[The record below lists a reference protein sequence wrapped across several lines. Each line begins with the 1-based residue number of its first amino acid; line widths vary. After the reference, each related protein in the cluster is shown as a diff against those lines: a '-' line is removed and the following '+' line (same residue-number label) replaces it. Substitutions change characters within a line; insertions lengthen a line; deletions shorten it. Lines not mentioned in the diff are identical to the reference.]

1 MKQTDGY
8 ILREI
13 AGIPYLLPY
22 GQLIA
27 DHRHG
32 VRLNETGVYL
42 WNALN
47 HVHNHKEL
55 FSCFLEHF
63 QARPED
69 VPRMEQD
76 FNQFIEQLS
85 SFGIIE
91 TELSPD
97 SHHSSFYKYLCIGG
111 LYLKLMGPAKAFSRE
126 FEPFTVPGCPKTD
139 MTIEI
144 RMGSPAVH
152 SNGTLILRS
161 NDLLVCER
169 KEDYLLLFPKAEQ
182 IQEASLA
189 KDASCACFYCLPPFS
204 ENLATDLFHAIR
216 FVYLYLAQ
224 RNGLFALHSASILY
238 HKKAWLFSGR
248 SGMGKSTHTN
258 LWNRIFHTPVIN
270 GDLNLLS
277 VTPDGPV
284 VYGMPW
290 CGTSGMADPMAYPL
304 GGIVL
309 LKQALKD
316 SCLPLPDDKKS
327 LLVMQRLI
335 SPAWTEEMLISN
347 LNFTESLA
355 KLTRICQLLC
365 TKEPSA
371 AYTMKEWID
380 QI

>member
-1 MKQTDGY
+1 MRQADGY
-8 ILREI
+8 ILQDI
-13 AGIPYLLPY
+13 AGVPYLLPY

-32 VRLNETGVYL
+32 VQLNETGVYL
-42 WNALN
+42 WNTLKRI
-47 HVHNHKEL
+47 HSRKEL

-63 QARPED
+63 QAKPED
-69 VPRMEQD
+69 IPGMEQD
-76 FNQFIEQLS
+76 FNRFFDQLS
-85 SFGIIE
+85 SFGMIE
-91 TELSPD
+91 SEPFPA

-111 LYLKLMGPAKAFSRE
+111 LYLKLMGPAKAFSE
-126 FEPFTVPGCPKTD
+126 DFEPFTVPDCQRTD
-139 MTIEI
+139 MTIEV

-169 KEDYLLLFPKAEQ
+169 KEDYLLLFPQAEQ

-204 ENLATDLFHAIR
+204 ENLSADLFHAIR
-216 FVYLYLAQ
+216 FAYLYLAQ
-224 RNGLFALHSASILY
+224 RNGLFVLHSASVLY
-238 HKKAWLFSGR
+238 NRQAWLFSGR
-248 SGMGKSTHTN
+248 SGMGKSTHAD
-258 LWNRIFHTPVIN
+258 LWNRMFHTPVIN

-290 CGTSGMADPMAYPL
+290 CGTSGMADSMAYPL

-309 LKQALKD
+309 LKQASTD
-316 SCLPLPDDKKS
+316 SCLPLSDDQKT
-327 LLVMQRLI
+327 LLVMQRFI
-335 SPAWTEEMLISN
+335 SPAWTEEMLIRN
-347 LNFTESLA
+347 LNFAKALA
-355 KLTRICQLLC
+355 RLTRICQLLC